1 MIALVRPSEKIK
13 KIFYKDS
20 DVIYIDHEGF
30 WLYSKEKSAR
40 ILLPN
45 ISDNTFGE
53 HFNILRAKSYL
64 NWWMPLFTRWAPN
77 AEKYNLI
84 RDELLILIYK
94 IFIMFK
100 FYNINSVIFFTSV
113 AHHIPAAIISIVAQ
127 LKKAKQI
134 YLYFEIINGRLL
146 PLEQMGAIDTRVP
159 INYELNNLKYNKN
172 LELFIQNKINNKE
185 PVHNLKEKAWKKSLI
200 IAIAYLLKREISKIF
215 IKLNFI
221 NTINKS
227 IFITDSLKKFSF
239 LEDLRAINSQRK
251 YLKKLS
257 HSIISEKKIHQ
268 LKKKGPYLLIAAHYQ
283 PEASSFPEGNNYNS
297 HIDII
302 LALRKKKYTSKI
314 LYKEHFGSFL
324 YTDSIVGLTKVG
336 ISRSESYI
344 NILKNLGCV
353 FLPVNFILSVNNNS
367 NWYLP
372 ITITGTIAIERAL
385 AGLHTIY
392 SGEPWYKGMPG
403 TIHLDDIKSLEQIPL
418 NWINYDPKIEKEAK
432 KFLEK
437 ILNNKTIANAP
448 GIGSGV
454 KDFSLAST
462 EDFKNGILKIIKNL
476 KKEY

>member
-1 MIALVRPSEKIK
+1 M
-13 KIFYKDS
+13 
-20 DVIYIDHEGF
+20 
-30 WLYSKEKSAR
+30 
-40 ILLPN
+40 
-45 ISDNTFGE
+45 
-53 HFNILRAKSYL
+53 
-64 NWWMPLFTRWAPN
+64 
-77 AEKYNLI
+77 
-84 RDELLILIYK
+84 
-94 IFIMFK
+94 
-100 FYNINSVIFFTSV
+100 V
-113 AHHIPAAIISIVAQ
+113 AV
-127 LKKAKQI
+127 
-134 YLYFEIINGRLL
+134 
-146 PLEQMGAIDTRVP
+146 
-159 INYELNNLKYNKN
+159 
-172 LELFIQNKINNKE
+172 
-185 PVHNLKEKAWKKSLI
+185 
-200 IAIAYLLKREISKIF
+200 
-215 IKLNFI
+215 
-221 NTINKS
+221 
-227 IFITDSLKKFSF
+227 SLKK
-239 LEDLRAINSQRK
+239 K
-251 YLKKLS
+251 
-257 HSIISEKKIHQ
+257 
-268 LKKKGPYLLIAAHYQ
+268 
-283 PEASSFPEGNNYNS
+283 
-297 HIDII
+297 
-302 LALRKKKYTSKI
+302 
-314 LYKEHFGSFL
+314 
-324 YTDSIVGLTKVG
+324 GLTKVG